1 MIRGARSLGLAL
13 AVGLVGCG
21 SDPVERGS
29 DGTSTGG
36 GDAPGTGNA
45 ATAATTIPATDSSG
59 GATGA
64 DEGSSSGAP
73 PMAACGEDLEVPRP
87 RGVIPNVEYP
97 EDSHGQAVSPTLA
110 NVHHNQPTVLDGYLM
125 LAGNARFST
134 WDVSNLDEPEQLS
147 NFQSEHSIG
156 EAESHQLTLAKVGDR
171 FYAATIS
178 GLGFDIWDLT
188 DMTDP
193 SHVSHTE
200 LAGINY
206 GDIAAG
212 VWGLAWQGS
221 RVYVGGNDTGLHIV
235 DVSDVEAPVVV
246 DTLPNSATGGFF
258 VGPVFAMGNILI
270 LSTPKEHGGVA
281 TMEISDPDNPVLL
294 DSVIEPESYI
304 GWYYGG
310 HVILQTPLRIFD
322 VLSDPTTITP
332 VLEGMNTDQS
342 EYVSFGDDRMFLGLL
357 RPFPGAIRYDVS
369 DMSDPIEL
377 DKIEGRELGGN
388 DDQFTLK
395 MGNLLVLSDDQLTP
409 EGYAGTFIA
418 VETSAPDVTPP
429 VVNAIWPP
437 EGLQVPATSAI
448 GLSFSDQIEL
458 ATVNTASFYV
468 RELDSDES
476 GCVTGTWGHMRTMLN
491 FTPDA
496 PLNSGS
502 TYEVVLPAGGITD
515 LGGNAIAEEY
525 RSTFTVL

>member
-1 MIRGARSLGLAL
+1 MKRGACHFVGVVIAL
-13 AVGLVGCG
+13 SGCG
-21 SDPVERGS
+21 MDSMPSSD
-29 DGTSTGG
+29 DGGTTGG
-36 GDAPGTGNA
+36 GSGDAGTADVPTSATTMQGTGDGSDDETGA
-45 ATAATTIPATDSSG
+45 DSSSG
-59 GATGA
+59 G
-64 DEGSSSGAP
+64 S
-73 PMAACGEDLEVPRP
+73 PMGACGEGLEMPRP
-87 RGVIPNVEYP
+87 RGTIPNVEYP
-97 EDSHGQAVSPTLA
+97 QDMQGQAVSPTLA
-110 NVHHNQPTVLDGYLM
+110 NVHHNQPTVFDGYLM

-134 WDVSNLDEPEQLS
+134 WDVSNLDEPDQLS

-156 EAESHQLTLAKVGDR
+156 EAESHQLTLAKVGDS

-200 LAGINY
+200 IEGINY

-212 VWGLAWQGS
+212 VWGLAWQGN

-235 DVSDVEAPVVV
+235 DVSDVTAPVVV
-246 DTLPNSATGGFF
+246 DSLPNSATGGFF
-258 VGPVFAMGNILI
+258 VGPVFAMGNILV
-270 LSTPKEHGGVA
+270 LTTPKEHGGLA
-281 TMEISDPDNPVLL
+281 TMEISDPDSPVLL
-294 DSVIEPESYI
+294 DSLTEPESYI

-332 VLEGMNTDQS
+332 VLEGMETKKS

-357 RPFPGAIRYDVS
+357 RPEPGAIRYDVS
-369 DMSDPIEL
+369 DLSAPVEL
-377 DKIEGRELGGN
+377 DTIEGRALGGN

-395 MGNLLVLSDDQLTP
+395 VGNLLVLSDDQLTP

-418 VETSAPDVTPP
+418 VESPAPDETPP

-458 ATVNTASFYV
+458 ATVDTASFYV
-468 RELDSDES
+468 RELDSDEP
-476 GCVTGTWGHMRTMLN
+476 GCVTGTWGHMRTILN

-496 PLNSGS
+496 PLTSGA

-515 LGGNAIAEEY
+515 LGGNAIAEEF